1 MGVVSWLLLALVAG
15 AFVFSLLV
23 VAAARDYKRVRPP
36 ALARPEPISIL
47 KPLAGLDEG
56 LEENLRSYFR
66 QEYPAFELL
75 FAVHHAADPAA
86 AVVEKLR
93 GEFPDIPARLIVT
106 GEPPWANP
114 KDYSL
119 ELMLAQARYD
129 LLVMSDSDTRAG
141 PDMLSAI
148 AAEFQDADLG
158 LASCP
163 YRAVAGRDLWSRL
176 EAVGLNT
183 EMLAGVLA
191 GRLLEGMKFGL
202 GPVMAARRKAIQAI
216 GGFARVKDYPAD
228 DFVLGRYIA
237 ERGFGA
243 ILSSCVVEHR
253 LGTQTWRENLE
264 HRLRWVRA
272 CRRMRPAGYFGQVF
286 TYPLPLALLLWAVQ
300 PAWWPASALTLAVHA
315 LAVGA
320 TAGWVVRDRL
330 MRRRWWLVPL
340 EDLLSFAFWIAG
352 FFGNTVSWRGR
363 RYILNRD
370 GTFRPVPAPSPDVS
384 RQS

>member
-23 VAAARDYKRVRPP
+23 VVATRDYKRVRPP
-36 ALARPEPISIL
+36 VLARPEPISIL

-66 QEYPAFELL
+66 QDYPAFELL

-148 AAEFQDADLG
+148 AAEFQDANLG

-163 YRAVAGRDLWSRL
+163 YRAVAGRDFWSRL
-176 EAVGLNT
+176 EAIGLNT

-228 DFVLGRYIA
+228 DFVLGRFVA
-237 ERGFGA
+237 EQGIGA

-264 HRLRWVRA
+264 HRLRWLRA

-286 TYPLPLALLLWAVQ
+286 TYPLPLALLLWAVR
-300 PAWWPASALTLAVHA
+300 PDWWPASALALAAHA

-320 TAGWVVRDRL
+320 TAGWVLRDPV
-330 MRRRWWLVPL
+330 MWRRWWLVPL

-370 GTFRPVPAPSPDVS
+370 GTFRPVPAP
-384 RQS
+384 

>member
-1 MGVVSWLLLALVAG
+1 
-15 AFVFSLLV
+15 
-23 VAAARDYKRVRPP
+23 
-36 ALARPEPISIL
+36 
-47 KPLAGLDEG
+47 
-56 LEENLRSYFR
+56 
-66 QEYPAFELL
+66 
-75 FAVHHAADPAA
+75 
-86 AVVEKLR
+86 
-93 GEFPDIPARLIVT
+93 
-106 GEPPWANP
+106 
-114 KDYSL
+114 
-119 ELMLAQARYD
+119 MLAQARHD

-141 PDMLSAI
+141 PDLLSEI
-148 AAEFQDADLG
+148 AAEFQDASLG

-163 YRAVAGRDLWSRL
+163 YRAVAGRDFWSRL
-176 EAVGLNT
+176 EAIGLNT

-202 GPVMAARRKAIQAI
+202 GPVMAVRRTAIQAI

-228 DFVLGRYIA
+228 DFVLGRFVA
-237 ERGFGA
+237 EQGIGA

-264 HRLRWVRA
+264 HRLRWLRA

-300 PAWWPASALTLAVHA
+300 PAWWPASALTLAAHA

-320 TAGWVVRDRL
+320 TAGWVLRDPV
-330 MRRRWWLVPL
+330 MWRRWWLVPL

-370 GTFRPVPAPSPDVS
+370 GTFRPVPAP
-384 RQS
+384 